1 MNPMQIIQLIKGG
14 QNPQQLVMQILQ
26 QQAQNN
32 PMCANLLELVKNNK
46 AADVDEYNNVFSSI
60 FLDVPKGCCSQIS
73 VKNLSTQA
81 INVQNANLIVE
92 RVA

>member
-1 MNPMQIIQLIKGG
+1 MQMNPMQIIQLIKGG

-46 AADVDEYNNVFSSI
+46 AADVE
-60 FLDVPKGCCSQIS
+60 QIAR
-73 VKNLSTQA
+73 NLAKTKDIDFDTEFNSFKQLLG
-81 INVQNANLIVE
+81 IK
-92 RVA
+92 

>member
-1 MNPMQIIQLIKGG
+1 MQMNPMQIIQLIKGG

-46 AADVDEYNNVFSSI
+46 AADVEQIARN
-60 FLDVPKGCCSQIS
+60 LAKTKGIDFDTEFNSFKQLLGI
-73 VKNLSTQA
+73 K
-81 INVQNANLIVE
+81 
-92 RVA
+92 

>member
-1 MNPMQIIQLIKGG
+1 MQMNPMQIIQLIKGE

-46 AADVDEYNNVFSSI
+46 AADVEQIARNLAKTKGIDFDTEFNSFKQ
-60 FLDVPKGCCSQIS
+60 FLGIK
-73 VKNLSTQA
+73 
-81 INVQNANLIVE
+81 
-92 RVA
+92 

>member
-1 MNPMQIIQLIKGG
+1 MQMNPMQIIQLIKGG

-46 AADVDEYNNVFSSI
+46 AADVEQIARN
-60 FLDVPKGCCSQIS
+60 LAKTKGIDFDIEFNSFKQLLGI
-73 VKNLSTQA
+73 K
-81 INVQNANLIVE
+81 
-92 RVA
+92 

>member
-1 MNPMQIIQLIKGG
+1 MQINPMQIIQLIKGG

-46 AADVDEYNNVFSSI
+46 AADVEQIARN
-60 FLDVPKGCCSQIS
+60 LAKTKGIDFDTEFNSFKQLLGI
-73 VKNLSTQA
+73 K
-81 INVQNANLIVE
+81 
-92 RVA
+92 